1 MTDAFEGTADAAKG
15 IIIEGG
21 KGKERAAKEK
31 KDDDDDDDIVEIT
44 ERPVREQVKEHLRK
58 LFGGCIMSRLR

>member
-31 KDDDDDDDIVEIT
+31 KDNDDNDDIIEIT
-44 ERPVREQVKEHLRK
+44 ERPVHEQVKEHLRK
-58 LFGGCIMSRLR
+58 LFGGCIMSWLR